1 MEYKINNDTKIDCK
15 LSNTEKKI
23 SECKTCPAKK
33 DCKYIEQSIKKD
45 IEILN
50 KIEFKKFLYSQDC
63 PECEICLFEKPN
75 KKIENCLTIDKN
87 CQEYKKLE
95 EKFYNSI
102 DCYKINDKHLQK
114 ILKEIK
120 EV

>member
-50 KIEFKKFLYSQDC
+50 KIEFKKFLYSQNC
-63 PECEICLFEKPN
+63 PNCKNCLFEN
-75 KKIENCLTIDKN
+75 KNNIENCKIINKN
-87 CQEYKKLE
+87 CTGYKELE
-95 EKFYNSI
+95 EQFYNSNKIYNI
-102 DCYKINDKHLQK
+102 DEQQLQK

-120 EV
+120 EI